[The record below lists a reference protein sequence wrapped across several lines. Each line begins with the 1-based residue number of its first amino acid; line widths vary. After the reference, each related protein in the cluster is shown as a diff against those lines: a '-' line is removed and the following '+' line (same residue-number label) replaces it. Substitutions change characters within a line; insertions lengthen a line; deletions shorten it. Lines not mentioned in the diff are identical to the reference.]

1 MSPRALGLVILAAT
15 LLLPSPCRADPI
27 SIDQSYIPSPPLNGF
42 IIEATQ
48 TVAQTFTVGLSG
60 MLTALDLELGCC
72 RFGPPSDDLLV
83 EVRSTLSDGFPSNQ
97 VLASTVLHPADIPV
111 PVDSFAFIRAALGPH
126 GFSVSPGELLSIVLS
141 SSAPSLEGGGTQP
154 VRLVHYR
161 WPRHLRSRDLFRRS
175 GNRIPRGL
183 PRWAGHGIQNLCQSQ
198 RSARAAR
205 PPVTRRFT
213 TDSVCSPK
221 AECAESHLRLSGTAA
236 PVATVERRTGR
247 SGSPPTSASPASG
260 GRPRSA
266 GGASF

>member
-1 MSPRALGLVILAAT
+1 MSPRGLGLVVLAAT
-15 LLLPSPCRADPI
+15 LLLPSPCSANPI
-27 SIDQSYIPSPPLNGF
+27 SIDQSYIPSPPPDGF

-111 PVDSFAFIRAALGPH
+111 DSFAFVRAALGPH

-154 VRLVHYR
+154 YA
-161 WPRHLRSRDLFRRS
+161 W
-175 GNRIPRGL
+175 
-183 PRWAGHGIQNLCQSQ
+183 
-198 RSARAAR
+198 
-205 PPVTRRFT
+205 FT
-213 TDSVCSPK
+213 TDGPGTYDRGTTFVDRGSGFQAAGTDMGFKTYVGLSEVPEPPGLPFLAVLLLTLSVRRSLNSP
-221 AECAESHLRLSGTAA
+221 SRTSG
-236 PVATVERRTGR
+236 
-247 SGSPPTSASPASG
+247 
-260 GRPRSA
+260 
-266 GGASF
+266 